1 MGKTRGTRGA
11 GKNKD
16 KTHIRTV
23 FTESE
28 RKSSLDIKW
37 EAKRSSE
44 KVEVE
49 EPRDQE
55 ALVEIDTRPLQ

>member
-11 GKNKD
+11 GKNKNN
-16 KTHIRTV
+16 THVRTV
-23 FTESE
+23 FTDAE
-28 RKSSLDIKW
+28 RQSSLDKEW
-37 EAKRSSE
+37 EDKRSSVQ
-44 KVEVE
+44 VEVE